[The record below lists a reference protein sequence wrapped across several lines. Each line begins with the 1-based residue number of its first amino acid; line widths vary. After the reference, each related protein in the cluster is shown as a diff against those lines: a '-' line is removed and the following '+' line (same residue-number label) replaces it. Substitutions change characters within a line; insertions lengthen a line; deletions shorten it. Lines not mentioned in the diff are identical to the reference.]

1 MMTAIPD
8 AILLRIGQLVRL
20 LGSNYDGEAL
30 GAARAINRVLGGAGL
45 VLDDLAHRIEHAPQ
59 PVVLYRDA
67 PPSKPTRPRKRRG
80 QGQPRPGADWI
91 EIGMIQHR
99 DIIDALQDGID
110 DVGSPLTPWEVEFAE
125 SIVAS
130 LRGTRHRL
138 SHRQMEIVERILGK
152 LEETRS

>member
-1 MMTAIPD
+1 VMTAIPD
-8 AILLRIGQLVRL
+8 AILPRIGQLVRL
-20 LGSNYDGEAL
+20 LGSNHDGEAL

-59 PVVLYRDA
+59 PVVLNRDA

-80 QGQPRPGADWI
+80 QGQPDWI
-91 EIGMIQHR
+91 EIGMIQRR

-110 DVGSPLTPWEVEFAE
+110 DGSSPLTPWEVEFAE

-138 SHRQMEIVERILGK
+138 SHRQMEIVERLIAKIEAGG
-152 LEETRS
+152 R

>member
-1 MMTAIPD
+1 MMTAIPN
-8 AILLRIGQLVRL
+8 AILPRIGQLVRL
-20 LGSNYDGEAL
+20 LGSNHDGEAL

-45 VLDDLAHRIEHAPQ
+45 VLDDLAHRIEHAPV

-67 PPSKPTRPRKRRG
+67 PPPKPTRPRKRRG
-80 QGQPRPGADWI
+80 EGRARPGADWI
-91 EIGMIQHR
+91 EIGMIRRR
-99 DIIDALQDGID
+99 DIIDGLQDGID